1 MITLRIQARVHR
13 AFQLQQIH
21 DAELR
26 EREREGSRVSKVVA
40 AGDWVSAFAEAAER
54 NVPANHDDLVVL
66 ARHHLFSSS
75 QSLASSSICCQAC
88 LARPSNH
95 RVSRFVYLNI
105 QAAHPSDLARV
116 PAQYRALDCYSLD
129 FGGDEDDHAL

>member
-1 MITLRIQARVHR
+1 M
-13 AFQLQQIH
+13 
-21 DAELR
+21 
-26 EREREGSRVSKVVA
+26 SKVVA

-66 ARHHLFSSS
+66 ARHHLFSLFTEFGLLINLLSGLS
-75 QSLASSSICCQAC
+75 GRTI
-88 LARPSNH
+88 RPSNH

-129 FGGDEDDHAL
+129 FGGDEHDHAL

>member
-66 ARHHLFSSS
+66 ARHHLFS
-75 QSLASSSICCQAC
+75 L
-88 LARPSNH
+88 
-95 RVSRFVYLNI
+95 FTE
-105 QAAHPSDLARV
+105 
-116 PAQYRALDCYSLD
+116 
-129 FGGDEDDHAL
+129 FGLLINLLSGLSCSTV